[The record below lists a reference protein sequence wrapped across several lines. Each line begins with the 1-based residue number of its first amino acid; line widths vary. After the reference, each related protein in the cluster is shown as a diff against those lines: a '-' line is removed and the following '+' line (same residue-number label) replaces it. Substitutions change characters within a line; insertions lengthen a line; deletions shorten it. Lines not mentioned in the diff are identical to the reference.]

1 MLSRIACFRA
11 GGHTGRKPT
20 CFYGLGVIARV
31 RHRPVPSF
39 VQRLVFAAHD
49 RGLTRRHFILFATK
63 ANLLPA
69 GVPSPGSRLQSGAAR
84 RDRRPALTRGR
95 RSLSGS
101 LLTFVAN
108 RLAESADPDDG
119 ATHHRLRCF
128 ARDPELELIAI
139 KAQHEQ
145 PDRR

>member
-20 CFYGLGVIARV
+20 CFYGLGVIAPV

-39 VQRLVFAAHD
+39 VQRPVFAAHD

-69 GVPSPGSRLQSGAAR
+69 GVTSPAPGSSPGLHEGIDVPRSREGV
-84 RDRRPALTRGR
+84 DPYPAV
-95 RSLSGS
+95 
-101 LLTFVAN
+101 F
-108 RLAESADPDDG
+108 
-119 ATHHRLRCF
+119 
-128 ARDPELELIAI
+128 
-139 KAQHEQ
+139 
-145 PDRR
+145 